1 MTEISGGIGRKIVGK
16 GRVRKDGEWVSST
29 EFRDFFSNRHRR
41 FPPAFRSISRRTCE
55 SPLFTP
61 RLVVNHSGLD
71 PCPGVISQRE
81 KSDITDLEERTLV
94 LRTFSG
100 SEARDDDCR
109 G

>member
-1 MTEISGGIGRKIVGK
+1 MTEISDGIGRKIVGK
-16 GRVRKDGEWVSST
+16 GRVRKDGEWASST

-81 KSDITDLEERTLV
+81 KSDITDLEERVV
-94 LRTFSG
+94 LRTFRK
-100 SEARDDDCR
+100 ARDDDCR